1 MPSETN
7 IMFDE
12 KSDNE
17 QIKRAFG
24 QVVMEARS
32 DAGFKQRPFAR
43 ITGIS
48 NSHLRSIE
56 AGEVSPT
63 LVTICKIAATLDS
76 DPSELVAAACKMAGI
91 EGADPEQ

>member
-1 MPSETN
+1 MVTETN
-7 IMFDE
+7 IVSE
-12 KSDNE
+12 ERSSTE
-17 QIKRAFG
+17 QIKHALG
-24 QVVMEARS
+24 QVVMKARE

-63 LVTICKIAATLDS
+63 LVTLCKIAATLDVE
-76 DPSELVAAACKMAGI
+76 PSQLVAAACELVS
-91 EGADPEQ
+91 EGDLDSSF